1 MDIQNKVILI
11 SGGVSGLGE
20 ATSIA
25 LSNKGG
31 KVVMLDINEEKGNKL
46 KDTLKDSLFIR
57 TDITQTSS
65 DFDTLIFL
73 PFGRCPH
80 LFLPQ
85 AAVNSTGLL
94 NSASPSGNLFIF
106 PVYRLTSFAACHF
119 QENFVTR
126 SMCSGQNIL

>member
-1 MDIQNKVILI
+1 EFTLQ
-11 SGGVSGLGE
+11 
-20 ATSIA
+20 
-25 LSNKGG
+25 GG
-31 KVVMLDINEEKGNKL
+31 KSLDSYG
-46 KDTLKDSLFIR
+46 
-57 TDITQTSS
+57 TQSSIHGRASSS